1 MTIAGDTLL
10 KEMMKAATQ
19 KRQTDVLSELPEDC
33 VRDVRKIIDNA
44 ESYKGVLGVA
54 LTSLAYKILNPRQ
67 DIRNHQNGMKGGYS
81 GRTFDTKYTTPFLKE
96 HFSHFAPAESAW
108 LTRSLEQRHSYNL
121 KYPGRIRNQEV
132 KMAFLRILDCV
143 QKTSGIADKLLL
155 AFLSLMLETKREEKH
170 LLAGAAITGDVA
182 ISRITEAVSEHIGY
196 PYGKGA
202 TGGARIPV
210 LAIYSVY
217 RLLLPAVKRYSRK
230 TLAPLESHTSP
241 DFRSH
246 SVGDIEVLNSDKTC
260 FEAVEVKHNKPITP
274 DMVDVVYRKIREI
287 PVNRYYILTTHTP
300 NCEDYDKV
308 MQVIA
313 GYQKKH
319 PCQII
324 VNGVLPSL
332 KYYLRLVDN
341 PSDFVDIYTQLLQSE
356 YQAASGIKKEH
367 LAVWQKIQATL

>member
-1 MTIAGDTLL
+1 MTAAEDMLL
-10 KEMMKAATQ
+10 EERMRAAAQ
-19 KRQTDVLSELPEDC
+19 KKQADVLSGLPEDC

-44 ESYKGVLGVA
+44 ESYKGVLGVV

-81 GRTFDTKYTTPFLKE
+81 GRTFDTKYTTPFLKK

-108 LTRSLEQRHSYNL
+108 LTRSLEQPHSYNL
-121 KYPGRIRNQEV
+121 KYPGKIRNQEV
-132 KMAFLRILDCV
+132 KAAFLRILDCV
-143 QKTSGIADKLLL
+143 QKSSEIADNLLL
-155 AFLSLMLETKREEKH
+155 AFLSLMLETKKQEKH
-170 LLAGAAITGDVA
+170 LLAGATIPGDIA
-182 ISRITEAVSEHIGY
+182 ISKIIEAVSEHIHH

-217 RLLLPAVKRYSRK
+217 RLLLPDVKRYFRK
-230 TLAPLESHTSP
+230 ILAPLESHTSP

-246 SVGDIEVLNSDKTC
+246 SVGDIEVLNGDKTC
-260 FEAVEVKHNKPITP
+260 FEAVEIKHNKPITP

-287 PVNRYYILTTHTP
+287 PVNRYYILTTHNP

-308 MQVIA
+308 MQAIA

-319 PCQII
+319 SCQII

-341 PSDFVDIYTQLLQSE
+341 PSDFVDIYTQSLHDE

-367 LAVWQKIQATL
+367 LVVWQKIQATL